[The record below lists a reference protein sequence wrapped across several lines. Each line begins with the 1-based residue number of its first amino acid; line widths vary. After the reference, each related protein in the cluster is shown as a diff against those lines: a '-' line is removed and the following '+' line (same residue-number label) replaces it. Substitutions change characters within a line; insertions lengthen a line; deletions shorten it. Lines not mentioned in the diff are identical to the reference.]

1 MTIIERLSKY
11 MAYKGLNANKVTVE
25 ANLSV
30 GLIGKSIK
38 KNTGLNSET
47 IEKILYTYTDL
58 NAEWFVIGKGEMLK
72 TEDTSQSPQL
82 KDNKEGSPK
91 DERNIEDIITERL
104 LERLAPLLSKIDK
117 IDLLESVVGKLL
129 LTHGTDVIG
138 DAEKEEEST
147 SDKQQID

>member
-1 MTIIERLSKY
+1 MTIIERLRKY

-58 NAEWFVIGKGEMLK
+58 NAEWFVIGRGEMLK
-72 TEDTSQSPQL
+72 TEDASQSPLL
-82 KDNKEGSPK
+82 KHKESSPK

-147 SDKQQID
+147 SDKQQQID

>member
-1 MTIIERLSKY
+1 MTIIERLTKY
-11 MAYKGLNANKVTVE
+11 MDYKRLNANKVTVE

-47 IEKILYTYTDL
+47 IEKILHTYTDL
-58 NAEWFVIGKGEMLK
+58 NAEWLVTGKGEMLK
-72 TEDTSQSPQL
+72 TEGTSQYPQL
-82 KDNKEGSPK
+82 KNNKEGSPK

-104 LERLAPLLSKIDK
+104 LEKLAPLLSKIDK

-138 DAEKEEEST
+138 DAKKEEEST